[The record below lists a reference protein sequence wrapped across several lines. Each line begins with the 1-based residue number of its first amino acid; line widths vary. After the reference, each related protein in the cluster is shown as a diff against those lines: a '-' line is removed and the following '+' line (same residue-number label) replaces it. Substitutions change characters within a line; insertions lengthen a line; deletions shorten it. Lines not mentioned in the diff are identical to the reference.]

1 MFIDRSFKSNKCLW
15 KKRVRVAQKHPQEF
29 AVALRSSIKTS
40 WIMPLKNSLI
50 LQMRSQPLFC
60 DGAWRFYSIHKRC
73 NHLYML

>member
-40 WIMPLKNSLI
+40 WIMPLKEFFDSTNEVSAFVL
-50 LQMRSQPLFC
+50 
-60 DGAWRFYSIHKRC
+60 
-73 NHLYML
+73 